1 MQITAL
7 IIFLLCMINGG
18 NCLLV
23 EDARVTEYV
32 PELGG
37 TNCAEPCD
45 RTAYMTP
52 IVYGETAACG
62 PDIPYG
68 TEVYIQDVGW
78 RTCQDRGGAID
89 NDEVDVAVLPEE
101 YLVLGISGY
110 RDVVWVL
117 PDEPDHTGELTQAP
131 RWDRAIHPDS

>member
-18 NCLLV
+18 NCLFV

-37 TNCAEPCD
+37 TNCSEPCD

-52 IVYGETAACG
+52 IIYGETVACG
-62 PDIPYG
+62 PDIPYS

-78 RTCQDRGGAID
+78 RTCQDHGGAID
-89 NDEVDVAVLPEE
+89 NDEVDVAVLPDE

-117 PDEPDHTGELTQAP
+117 PDEVD
-131 RWDRAIHPDS
+131 

>member
-52 IVYGETAACG
+52 IIYGETAACG

-78 RTCQDRGGAID
+78 RTCQDRGGSID
-89 NDEVDVAVLPEE
+89 NDEVDVAVRPDE
-101 YLVLGISGY
+101 YLVLGINGH

-117 PDEPDHTGELTQAP
+117 PDEVD
-131 RWDRAIHPDS
+131 

>member
-1 MQITAL
+1 
-7 IIFLLCMINGG
+7 MINGG

-37 TNCAEPCD
+37 TNCSEPCD

-52 IVYGETAACG
+52 IIYGETAACG

-101 YLVLGISGY
+101 YLLLGINGY

-117 PDEPDHTGELTQAP
+117 PEEADWSAELTQAP
-131 RWDRAIHPDS
+131 RRDRAIHPDS